1 MRNIYCLLK
10 QKGAC
15 LLTVAVESRVKIELW
30 KWNLRNG
37 LAFSSRSIAI
47 SPIWYCR
54 STAHWRTWRVW
65 SPSVVVEPDTN
76 PGAAE
81 QAKLWSYA
89 SQDVNRMH
97 LNRTSLAL
105 KWCLLKLICKIKSC
119 LKYLHANLHT
129 CTLALAVNLQTCDYH
144 VENLASI
151 PFIMINEY

>member
-15 LLTVAVESRVKIELW
+15 LLMVAVESRVKIELW

-89 SQDVNRMH
+89 PQDVCRMH

-119 LKYLHANLHT
+119 LKYISPSCKLAHLHT
-129 CTLALAVNLQTCDYH
+129 CSGRKFANLWLSCGKSRKY
-144 VENLASI
+144 SI
-151 PFIMINEY
+151 HHD